1 MYSPPYTS
9 IRRPGPAG
17 EVVVVDPSAP
27 RVLVVEDSD
36 ALRASAVRTLMARGY
51 AVTEA
56 CHGQQ
61 ALQMIDRATEPFD
74 VVVTDVSMPV
84 MSGYKLGRRL
94 AQCCPGLPVV
104 YASSAPSE
112 ALVRCGMPPGFA
124 AFLRKPYLPE
134 DLIREVAAAIPADQ
148 ASRHSASDAQV
159 SSRP

>member
-1 MYSPPYTS
+1 MYSPPYTPLRKPS
-9 IRRPGPAG
+9 PA
-17 EVVVVDPSAP
+17 VSAVPVDPTAP
-27 RVLVVEDSD
+27 RVLLVEDSD
-36 ALRASAVRTLMARGY
+36 ALRASAVRTLTAGGY

-112 ALVRCGMPPGFA
+112 ALLRCGMPPGSA

-134 DLIREVAAAIPADQ
+134 DLIREVAAAITG
-148 ASRHSASDAQV
+148 
-159 SSRP
+159 

>member
-1 MYSPPYTS
+1 
-9 IRRPGPAG
+9 
-17 EVVVVDPSAP
+17 
-27 RVLVVEDSD
+27 
-36 ALRASAVRTLMARGY
+36 
-51 AVTEA
+51 
-56 CHGQQ
+56 
-61 ALQMIDRATEPFD
+61 MIDRATEPFD

-104 YASSAPSE
+104 YASSARSE
-112 ALVRCGMPPGFA
+112 ALLRCGMPPGFA

-148 ASRHSASDAQV
+148 ASRHSASDAQI

>member
-1 MYSPPYTS
+1 MYSPRYTS
-9 IRRPGPAG
+9 IRRPGPPA

-36 ALRASAVRTLMARGY
+36 ALRASAVRTLTARGY

-112 ALVRCGMPPGFA
+112 ALVRCGMPPGVA

-148 ASRHSASDAQV
+148 ASRHSASDAQI